1 MFYKPFL
8 DKITHLLDIHAPITN
23 LSIKEKKELE
33 KSWLTIGIPQSVIYY
48 ISQKTLYITNS
59 LAAKKQQVKKH
70 SSKNSNITKTLL
82 TNLQESM
89 RQIFTSHSL
98 RNTKMI
104 QRKHRT
110 E

>member
-8 DKITHLLDIHAPITN
+8 DKITHLLDIHAPITK

-33 KSWLTIGIPQSVIYY
+33 KPWLTKGIPQSAIYY

-59 LAAKKQQVKKH
+59 LEAKKQLVKKH

-82 TNLQESM
+82 TNLQESI
-89 RQIFTSHSL
+89 RQIFLSHFL
-98 RNTKMI
+98 RNTKTI
-104 QRKHRT
+104 QRKHGT

>member
-8 DKITHLLDIHAPITN
+8 DKITHLLDIHAPITK

-33 KSWLTIGIPQSVIYY
+33 KPWLTKGIPQSAIYY
-48 ISQKTLYITNS
+48 ISQKTLCITNS
-59 LAAKKQQVKKH
+59 LEAKKQLVKKH

-82 TNLQESM
+82 TNLQESI
-89 RQIFTSHSL
+89 RQIFTSPFL

-104 QRKHRT
+104 KKKHGT

>member
-1 MFYKPFL
+1 MV
-8 DKITHLLDIHAPITN
+8 DIHAPITK

-33 KSWLTIGIPQSVIYY
+33 KPWLTKGISQSAIYY

-59 LAAKKQQVKKH
+59 LEAKKQLVKKH
-70 SSKNSNITKTLL
+70 SSKNSNITKALL

-98 RNTKMI
+98 RNIKMI